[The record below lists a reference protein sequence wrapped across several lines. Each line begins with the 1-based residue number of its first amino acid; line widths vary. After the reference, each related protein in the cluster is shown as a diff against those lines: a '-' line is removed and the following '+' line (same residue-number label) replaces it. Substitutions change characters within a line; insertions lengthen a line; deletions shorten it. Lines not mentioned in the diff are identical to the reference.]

1 MSRSEL
7 LKQKI
12 LAAFGDVPRPDLSR
26 IRQLGCCEEHDSD
39 FDWYRQHSRQELEKE
54 IAAPHFDRFE
64 FFALHPVAYH
74 YFVPGILLGTL
85 EALVTT
91 KESYSLVEEDW
102 IPNLTPQKN
111 HIEIFKQEYL
121 PLFTAPQRDAVA
133 SFLEFYDA
141 WEEARQGYA
150 VEGSDSEQWIN
161 QIWRAET

>member
-39 FDWYRQHSRQELEKE
+39 FDWYRQHSWQELEKE
-54 IAAPHFDRFE
+54 IGAPHFDRIE

-85 EALVTT
+85 EAIVTT

-102 IPNLTPQKN
+102 IPNLTPRKS
-111 HIEIFKQEYL
+111 HVEIFEQEYL

-133 SFLEFYDA
+133 SFLEFYYE
-141 WEEARQGYA
+141 WEEERQGYA
-150 VEGSDSEQWIN
+150 VKDDDYKRELI
-161 QIWRAET
+161 QIWRAKT